1 MQTPDQMLHSQ
12 NDCSRCILDTA
23 ASFAKVAYIRDWIQ
37 LDIYINPAF
46 PIG

>member
-1 MQTPDQMLHSQ
+1 MEEGQKLTVM
-12 NDCSRCILDTA
+12 ILSLDIA
-23 ASFAKVAYIRDWIQ
+23 GSFAKVAYIRDWIQ